1 MVAGSGGRTSGCGDG
16 GYAAVVGVAAPTGDP
31 LVDNHVRG
39 RPVPHHRSS
48 GGGGGSCGERPPLPG
63 GGGGGGGGGGA
74 PVTRAGMAPVLAAL
88 AARMGRALRS
98 VRPPTGLRGLPLAS
112 LSRPARVSLTVG
124 FALYASLLLTAT
136 YRSLAGGASSAVG
149 DVGALPL
156 LPPLDAE
163 TRRFCSTRAL
173 QPPVGGGRISPT
185 AASIKAQYE
194 CGCRQPDVYEAGE
207 NPRVAVVVQSFNH
220 VRNIDALA
228 GALRAA
234 TAIEEVIV
242 CEDGSTD
249 GSLEVWTKALQG
261 VSHFVVTSNDLH
273 EVRCYNRALRMTSAD
288 FVVLLQDD
296 DLPPA
301 SSNWVMAGTTLF
313 DADPDLDV
321 LSGFIGQLWD
331 PSGVGAEY
339 GESQSDH
346 GGLRRGPTQ
355 RIPTISPATGAPFM
369 YTECGWAAP
378 LWIRS
383 SAVRRTGGLDVDL
396 FAPGQPGVWQ
406 DCVLSY
412 AAWAAG
418 GRVGVYDAGFRRGVG
433 GHGTTRGTGGAERR
447 AAVWLK
453 ARTAVD
459 ARYDRLHVRE
469 LAVDLN
475 SRLLL
480 PRYAGGGGGNGTVGG
495 QV

>member
-1 MVAGSGGRTSGCGDG
+1 MVAADG
-16 GYAAVVGVAAPTGDP
+16 GSSG
-31 LVDNHVRG
+31 
-39 RPVPHHRSS
+39 S
-48 GGGGGSCGERPPLPG
+48 GGGGGAAMGGIEAQAAPPLLDARVGGGFPVSKHRPGGGGGGGCGERPPLPG
-63 GGGGGGGGGGA
+63 GGGGGGFS
-74 PVTRAGMAPVLAAL
+74 AGLADMLAVLASL
-88 AARMGRALRS
+88 AARLGRAVRS
-98 VRPPTGLRGLPLAS
+98 LRPPPGIRGLPLAP
-112 LSRPARVSLTVG
+112 LSRPARLSLTVG
-124 FALYASLLLTAT
+124 VTLYASLLLMAT
-136 YRSLAGGASSAVG
+136 YRSLTGGGAADVG
-149 DVGALPL
+149 AAGALPL
-156 LPPLDAE
+156 LPAIDAE

-173 QPPVGGGRISPT
+173 QPPLGGGRLSPT

-194 CGCRQPDVYEAGE
+194 CGCRQPDVYEAEE

-220 VRNIDALA
+220 VRNIGALA

-234 TAIEEVIV
+234 TAIDEVIV

-249 GSLEVWTKALQG
+249 GSLEAWTRALQG
-261 VSHFVVTSNDLH
+261 VTHFVVTSNDLH

-301 SSNWVMAGTTLF
+301 SSNWVTAGAALF

-321 LSGFIGQLWD
+321 LSGFIGQLWE
-331 PSGVGAEY
+331 PSGGGAEY

-346 GGLRRGPTQ
+346 GGLRRGATQ
-355 RIPTISPATGAPFM
+355 RIPTVSPVTGAPFM
-369 YTECGWAAP
+369 YAECGWAAP

-406 DCVLSY
+406 DCVFSY

-433 GHGTTRGTGGAERR
+433 GHGTTRGSGGAERR
-447 AAVWLK
+447 AAAWTK

-459 ARYDRLHVRE
+459 ARYDRSHVRE

-475 SRLLL
+475 RRLLRR
-480 PRYAGGGGGNGTVGG
+480 RYAGEEGHTGRAGRVWGRG
-495 QV
+495 